1 MATQVP
7 FNNQVATQPSSRL
20 NPTPGVFS
28 APSMYSG
35 LPPVPL
41 AINGRTRTHQPPLQ
55 WKGRP
60 AVAAGDWGTGAGV
73 SFVGGSLAT
82 GTGLDNAVPNGSPT
96 PINALIPGST
106 SSSTGD
112 RQGGAIF
119 ATPVRAVI
127 GGVLS

>member
-7 FNNQVATQPSSRL
+7 FNNQVATQASSRVA
-20 NPTPGVFS
+20 PAPGIWY

-41 AINGRTRTHQPPLQ
+41 AINRRTNTHKPPLQ
-55 WKGRP
+55 WTGRP

-73 SFVGGSLAT
+73 NFVGGVLAQ
-82 GTGLDNAVPNGSPT
+82 GTGLDNAVPSGVST
-96 PINALIPGST
+96 AINPLIPGST
-106 SSSTGD
+106 SAPVGD

-119 ATPVRAVI
+119 STPVRAVI
-127 GGVLS
+127 GGVLG